1 MRCCLLPGNIAL
13 NCKHSHD
20 AKWYNVTELV
30 VTERM
35 NRSNTNA
42 ANNNSTVAECW
53 HTCKDRNDTSACV
66 YDVDMETCDIYSE
79 PKSFNYKTFE
89 VDGVKKTA
97 IMKVCPAGK
106 VLNGES
112 SMSAYVL
119 LNSLNTLGN
128 RVKM

>member
-30 VTERM
+30 VTERI
-35 NRSNTNA
+35 NRNNTNT

-66 YDVDMETCDIYSE
+66 YDVDMETCDMYSE
-79 PKSFNYKTFE
+79 STSFSYKTFK
-89 VDGVKKTA
+89 VDGVRKTA

-106 VLNGES
+106 ALN
-112 SMSAYVL
+112 
-119 LNSLNTLGN
+119 
-128 RVKM
+128 R